1 MAASDARQLI
11 GELDRERVTEE
22 DLVSLPVH
30 HCYVRATVDGE
41 RMATYSMKVRKPE
54 DGDPAAAERVLA
66 GAAAYTTPSETIAS
80 QDAEAQRLV
89 QEFRDKLEEVEN
101 DGASEHP
108 APGSAKPSANGGA
121 GEAAPGKR
129 KRQRRRREGTPEPAE
144 AGDGSE

>member
-1 MAASDARQLI
+1 M
-11 GELDRERVTEE
+11 TEE

-54 DGDPAAAERVLA
+54 EGDPAAAERVLA

-101 DGASEHP
+101 DGGLRTSGPWLCQAVP
-108 APGSAKPSANGGA
+108 
-121 GEAAPGKR
+121 
-129 KRQRRRREGTPEPAE
+129 QRRRRGSRAGEEEAAE
-144 AGDGSE
+144 AAARGNPGTCRSR